1 MPKLETKDKMKLR
14 FLITITLIAIL
25 TAFRPTEKKT
35 INLDFGFNV
44 TVGQSEDFGDFSTY
58 TYFEL
63 TKGDQKIYID
73 NSLTEYEFGDKLY
86 PIVLKTNLDS
96 YELLFEINDRPNKN
110 YLKRLFIKND
120 TLFKE
125 DKLPTFITRAKDLD
139 NDGVKEYA
147 GFWDYAQVWGENNN
161 LTAYNPI
168 IYYEFKNNGQL
179 QIDSILT
186 IERNKA
192 IYGQF
197 HGFSFSEEKE
207 QSTNSLKLFSEEL
220 DKIENEN

>member
-1 MPKLETKDKMKLR
+1 M
-14 FLITITLIAIL
+14 TLIVFITVL
-25 TAFRPTEKKT
+25 TAFKPTDIRT
-35 INLDFGFNV
+35 INLKYGFIV
-44 TVGQSEDFGDFSTY
+44 TIGQAEDFGNFTTY
-58 TYFEL
+58 IYFEL
-63 TKGDQKIYID
+63 TKSNEIIYSD
-73 NSLTEYEFGDKLY
+73 SSLTEYEFGDKLY
-86 PIVLKTNLDS
+86 PIVMKTGENS

-110 YLKRLFIKND
+110 YLKRLSIKSD
-120 TLFKE
+120 TLRKE
-125 DKLPTFITRAKDLD
+125 DKLPTFITKAKDLD

-147 GFWDYAQVWGENNN
+147 GFWDYAQIWGENDN

-168 IYYEFKNNGQL
+168 IYYELKNNGL

-197 HGFSFSEEKE
+197 YGFSFSEENE